1 MWDDGE
7 HGSVM
12 RGERNGIPVVLAS
25 VEEVASGRWACRV
38 EASPGVLAQ
47 VRARREA
54 DGLYRSPDAAKR
66 AAETKLRAGGVKLR
80 DLAPP
85 ALVCVSTRIRP
96 ELRDRLL
103 GEAKARGISFA
114 AVLMQAIEFGAP

>member
-1 MWDDGE
+1 MWNDSE

-12 RGERNGIPVVLAS
+12 RGERGGIPVVLAS
-25 VEEVASGRWACRV
+25 VEEAAGGRWVCRV
-38 EASPGVLAQ
+38 EASPGILAQ

-54 DGLYRSPDAAKR
+54 DGLYRSADAAKR
-66 AAETKLRAGGVKLR
+66 AAETRLRSGGVKLR

-96 ELRDRLL
+96 ELRDRLAS
-103 GEAKARGISFA
+103 EAKARGISFS
-114 AVLMQAIEFGAP
+114 AVLMQAIEWGAP

>member
-1 MWDDGE
+1 MWDDRE
-7 HGSVM
+7 RASVI
-12 RGERNGIPVVLAS
+12 RVERDGIPVVLAS
-25 VEEVASGRWACRV
+25 VEEIASGRWICRV
-38 EASPGVLAQ
+38 EASPGILAQ

-54 DGLYRSPDAAKR
+54 DGLYRSADAAKR
-66 AAETKLRAGGVKLR
+66 AAETRLRAGGVKLR

-96 ELRDRLL
+96 ELRDRLA

-114 AVLMQAIEFGAP
+114 AVLMQAIEWGAP